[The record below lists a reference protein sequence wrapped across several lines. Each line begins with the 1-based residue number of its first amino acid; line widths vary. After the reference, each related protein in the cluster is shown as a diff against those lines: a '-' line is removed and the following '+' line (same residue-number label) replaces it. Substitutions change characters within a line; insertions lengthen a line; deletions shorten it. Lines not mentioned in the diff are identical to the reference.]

1 MKSVVCISQT
11 PDTAA
16 KINVAADG
24 THIDPAGVKFIL
36 NPYDEF
42 ALEEA
47 IRCREKSGGEV
58 IAITVGGDSAKEILR
73 TALSMGADQAVIIKD
88 ADRGDSFGVAQQLA
102 DAIKPMNP
110 DVIFCGRQSVDYD
123 GFQIGPM
130 LGELLGIP
138 AVSIVVKLDIQGT
151 AVKCECEIEGG
162 RQRVETT
169 LPCVITAQKGLND
182 PRYPSLPNIMK
193 AKSKPITEIAA
204 NPPAARTEVVA
215 MMKPDTKRLHKL
227 FATDGDPNAV
237 KNLVQLLHEEAKV
250 I

>member
-1 MKSVVCISQT
+1 MKCVVCISQT
-11 PDTAA
+11 PDTAT

-24 THIDPAGVKFIL
+24 KSIDPAGVKFIL

-47 IRCREKSGGEV
+47 IRTKEKSGGEV
-58 IAITVGGDSAKEILR
+58 IAITVGGDTAKDILR
-73 TALSMGADQAVIIKD
+73 TALAMGADQAILIKD
-88 ADRGDSFGVAQQLA
+88 ATRGDSFGVAQQLA
-102 DAIKPMNP
+102 DVIKPMNA
-110 DVIFCGRQSVDYD
+110 DIVFCGRQSVDYD

-138 AVSIVVKLDIQGT
+138 AVSIVVKMEIADT

-162 RQRVETT
+162 RQRIETT

-193 AKSKPITEIAA
+193 AKSKPITEIAGNA
-204 NPPAARTEVVA
+204 PAARTQVA
-215 MMKPDTKRLHKL
+215 AMRKPDAKRLHKI
-227 FATDGDPNAV
+227 FVAESDPNAV
-237 KNLVQLLHEEAKV
+237 KELVQLLHEEAKV